1 MTIQEIQQQVADDF
15 SLFTEWLDKY
25 AYLIE
30 LGKSLP
36 PYDEKNKVEQNLIQG
51 CQSRVWL
58 NAKLEDGKVIFT
70 ADSDAIITKGIV
82 SLLIRVFS
90 GQTPQD
96 IIAANTEFIDRI
108 GLRENLSPTRA
119 NGLLSM
125 VKQLKL
131 YAVAFSAKASC
142 GSAWQA

>member
-1 MTIQEIQQQVADDF
+1 MTIQEIQQQIADEF
-15 SLFTEWLDKY
+15 SVFTEWLDKY

-30 LGKSLP
+30 LGKALA
-36 PYDEKNKVEQNLIQG
+36 PYDEKNKVEQNLIRG

-58 NAKLEDGKVIFT
+58 DAELTDGKLVFT
-70 ADSDAIITKGIV
+70 AESDAIITKGIV
-82 SLLIRVFS
+82 SLLVRVFS

-96 IIAANTEFIDRI
+96 IIAADVAFLDKI

-125 VKQLKL
+125 VKQMKL
-131 YAVAFSAKASC
+131 YAVAFDAKMKKTES
-142 GSAWQA
+142 